1 MEITYTPC
9 LFHCTMGNLAACHLL
24 DGLMAIFRIDGRISF
39 ANVHIYER
47 GG

>member
-1 MEITYTPC
+1 MEITYTPWE
-9 LFHCTMGNLAACHLL
+9 TWQLAHLL

-47 GG
+47 RG